1 MSTQAAAPALGT
13 ASREPIQRR
22 RRVTELVLLLL
33 ALVLAV
39 GANFLVD
46 PERFAEDSGH
56 VLRTA
61 IVLGVGSLLVHVILW
76 IRAPYADPYILPIVV
91 TLNGLGLAMIHRI
104 DLLMDSDAAGSQLLW
119 TGVGVALSLIHI

>member
-1 MSTQAAAPALGT
+1 MSTQAAVPALGT

-33 ALVLAV
+33 ALALAV

-61 IVLGVGSLLVHVILW
+61 IVRDGTMHVQAGAGIVADSVPEYEQRECEAKSGALL
-76 IRAPYADPYILPIVV
+76 
-91 TLNGLGLAMIHRI
+91 
-104 DLLMDSDAAGSQLLW
+104 AAAREAIAQASAGGFGQ
-119 TGVGVALSLIHI
+119 

>member
-1 MSTQAAAPALGT
+1 MSTQAAVPALGT
-13 ASREPIQRR
+13 ASRAPIQRR

-33 ALVLAV
+33 ALALAV

-61 IVLGVGSLLVHVILW
+61 IVLGGGSCSCMSSCGSAPRTR
-76 IRAPYADPYILPIVV
+76 IR
-91 TLNGLGLAMIHRI
+91 TSCR
-104 DLLMDSDAAGSQLLW
+104 SS
-119 TGVGVALSLIHI
+119 